1 MSPRRTSGEH
11 LQYILHWDVLGEV
24 RKLPEMNLTSCTV
37 ALGSDLTLETT
48 SRILEPVLGLVESKM
63 SGILR
68 SLLVDQGEVPDTK
81 IVHVQLQEDEIY
93 PMVPVS
99 LGLDQY

>member
-1 MSPRRTSGEH
+1 
-11 LQYILHWDVLGEV
+11 
-24 RKLPEMNLTSCTV
+24 MNMTSCTV
-37 ALGSDLTLETT
+37 AQSLDLTSETIP
-48 SRILEPVLGLVESKM
+48 RFLEPILNLLESYIA
-63 SGILR
+63 GILG

>member
-1 MSPRRTSGEH
+1 
-11 LQYILHWDVLGEV
+11 
-24 RKLPEMNLTSCTV
+24 MNLTSCTV
-37 ALGSDLTLETT
+37 ALSLDLTLETIP
-48 SRILEPVLGLVESKM
+48 RFLELILSLVESNV

>member
-1 MSPRRTSGEH
+1 
-11 LQYILHWDVLGEV
+11 
-24 RKLPEMNLTSCTV
+24 MNMTTCTV
-37 ALGSDLTLETT
+37 ALSLDLSLETIP
-48 SRILEPVLGLVESKM
+48 RFLEPVLGLVESKM
-63 SGILR
+63 PGILR

>member
-1 MSPRRTSGEH
+1 
-11 LQYILHWDVLGEV
+11 
-24 RKLPEMNLTSCTV
+24 MNLASCTV
-37 ALGSDLTLETT
+37 TTSLDLTLETVP
-48 SRILEPVLGLVESKM
+48 RFLEPILSLLESNIA
-63 SGILR
+63 GILG

-99 LGLDQY
+99 IGLNQY

>member
-1 MSPRRTSGEH
+1 
-11 LQYILHWDVLGEV
+11 
-24 RKLPEMNLTSCTV
+24 MNLTPCTV
-37 ALGSDLTLETT
+37 ALSSELPFETT
-48 SRILEPVLGLVESKM
+48 SRFLEPILSLLESNIA
-63 SGILR
+63 GILG

>member
-1 MSPRRTSGEH
+1 
-11 LQYILHWDVLGEV
+11 
-24 RKLPEMNLTSCTV
+24 MNMTSCTV
-37 ALGSDLTLETT
+37 ALSLDLTSETIP
-48 SRILEPVLGLVESKM
+48 RFLEPVLGLVESNV

>member
-1 MSPRRTSGEH
+1 MDLAP
-11 LQYILHWDVLGEV
+11 Y
-24 RKLPEMNLTSCTV
+24 TV
-37 ALGSDLTLETT
+37 ALSSDLSLETT
-48 SRILEPVLGLVESKM
+48 FRFLEPILSLLESNIA
-63 SGILR
+63 GILR

-99 LGLDQY
+99 IGLDQY

>member
-1 MSPRRTSGEH
+1 M
-11 LQYILHWDVLGEV
+11 
-24 RKLPEMNLTSCTV
+24 KLTPCTV
-37 ALGSDLTLETT
+37 ALSSDLSLETT
-48 SRILEPVLGLVESKM
+48 FRFLEPILSLLESNIA
-63 SGILR
+63 GILG
-68 SLLVDQGEVPDTK
+68 SLLVDQGGVPDPK